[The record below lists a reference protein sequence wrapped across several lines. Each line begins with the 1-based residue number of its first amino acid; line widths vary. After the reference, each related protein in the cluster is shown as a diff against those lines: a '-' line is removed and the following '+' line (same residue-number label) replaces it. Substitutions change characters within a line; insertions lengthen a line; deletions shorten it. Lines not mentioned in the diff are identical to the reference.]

1 LEDNEAVTVRS
12 LDAVI
17 GALNDA
23 GVRYLIAGG
32 LAVVAHGY
40 VRFTADVDLMLDLGS
55 DNAQRALSA
64 LESLGYRP
72 RVPVALADFL
82 DPATRASWVHEKHM
96 TVFSLHSPQHPAT
109 EIDLFI
115 DNPLDFDR
123 AYANR
128 VALDLGSGVRA
139 AFVGLDDLLE
149 MKRRAGRAVDAIDI
163 THLEA
168 IRDGK
173 ADA

>member
-1 LEDNEAVTVRS
+1 MLFRS
-12 LDAVI
+12 
-17 GALNDA
+17 
-23 GVRYLIAGG
+23 
-32 LAVVAHGY
+32 
-40 VRFTADVDLMLDLGS
+40 
-55 DNAQRALSA
+55 
-64 LESLGYRP
+64 
-72 RVPVALADFL
+72 
-82 DPATRASWVHEKHM
+82 
-96 TVFSLHSPQHPAT
+96 
-109 EIDLFI
+109 LFI